1 MSFITR
7 ILGRNKPVWEKLF
20 TPKELHFFYS
30 EVENYF
36 INRNLIISFDHGYV
50 ISKTELWKKDLR
62 NLAQNCRPSEPNQ
75 WANIIESH
83 FQLTE
88 RVMVSNQNLKT
99 TDFSDVA
106 ELLVIR
112 LWPEGTLVNVNPNE
126 IIYRKELYGTI
137 STLSLDL
144 PDSILAVTPKMAQ
157 GWGKDLD
164 ELFKLGYKNV
174 TILCKPNIIETDLGG
189 SGKSFM
195 ITLDNNYLTSTHIL
209 LLEDHP
215 ECIGQFGALVSTP
228 VRDIVVSHPL
238 GEKQD
243 LGRDALMMA
252 YVTYDVCKNGPGS
265 VSPYLYWYFNGN
277 YETVD
282 YRYEKQEITIPNRLK
297 ELMHIE

>member
-7 ILGRNKPVWEKLF
+7 ILGRNKPGWEKLF
-20 TPKELHFFYS
+20 TPKELQLFYS
-30 EVENYF
+30 EVKKYF
-36 INRNLIISFDHGYV
+36 INRNRIISFDNGYV

-62 NLAQNCRPSEPNQ
+62 NLAQSCRPSEPNQ
-75 WANIIESH
+75 WASIIESH

-112 LWPEGTLVNVNPNE
+112 LWPEGTLVNVNPDE

-144 PDSILAVTPKMAQ
+144 PDSILAVTPKMVQ

-164 ELFKLGYKNV
+164 ELYILGYKNV
-174 TILCKPNIIETDLGG
+174 TILCKPNIIEADLGG

-195 ITLDNNYLTSTHIL
+195 ITLDDNFLTSTHIL
-209 LLEDHP
+209 LLDDHP
-215 ECIGQFGALVSTP
+215 ECLGLYGALVSTP
-228 VRDIVVSHPL
+228 VRDIVVSHPI

-252 YVTYDVCKNGPGS
+252 YVTYDVYKNGPGS
-265 VSPYLYWYFNGN
+265 VSPYLYWYFRGN

-282 YRYEKQEITIPNRLK
+282 YCYEKQEITIPNRLK
-297 ELMHIE
+297 ELMQVE